1 MLDKVVRVVHRTKAN
16 SDSIQSWDNIKRDIW
31 LIELAALLL
40 LSQKLPSLVISRQN
54 SSGQF
59 FLLILKSPSKK
70 PVGSVMVRV
79 GGHGYYLARSIRLM
93 ISRKMIFSL
102 YNFCNMQ
109 WVHDLAIRLLVQTC
123 NRISYCNYSYTT

>member
-79 GGHGYYLARSIRLM
+79 GGHGYYLA
-93 ISRKMIFSL
+93 
-102 YNFCNMQ
+102 
-109 WVHDLAIRLLVQTC
+109 
-123 NRISYCNYSYTT
+123 